1 MLLVPR
7 TDTGDADKQE
17 RRNLAVHKITVIVN
31 HPLLDAPVNIN
42 QYATPVVEHG
52 RVDGIL
58 EELHQHGD
66 IDDRTEYLVKS
77 L

>member
-1 MLLVPR
+1 M
-7 TDTGDADKQE
+7 DIAQDA
-17 RRNLAVHKITVIVN
+17 
-31 HPLLDAPVNIN
+31 APV
-42 QYATPVVEHG
+42 VKHG

-66 IDDRTEYLVKS
+66 IYDRTEYLVEP